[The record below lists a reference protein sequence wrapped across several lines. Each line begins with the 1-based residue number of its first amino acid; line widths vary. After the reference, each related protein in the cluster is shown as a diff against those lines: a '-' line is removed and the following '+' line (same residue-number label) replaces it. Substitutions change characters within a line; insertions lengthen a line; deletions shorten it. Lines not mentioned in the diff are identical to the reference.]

1 VSLHRVCCCVEN
13 DYWLLVNCSDPS
25 TAISPPRYVYTRCD
39 FYELQ
44 TGDSAANCPA
54 NWTPDPYIVWNQDPT
69 PCTSAPACGYA
80 RRASD
85 YSVAPTQIT
94 TDAVTQGLQTT
105 PPLTVSDTCPS
116 VANGPVT
123 LASRDELL
131 AWLDIDDCC
140 SDECGNVAPG
150 TSISCNLLSSDPCT
164 VALST
169 IAARTQFRWYAP
181 ASSAYGSNSPFAG
194 SWIGT
199 VTLGTMPASWTIAAD
214 AGGASGNY
222 TLTFTVPYSVEYD
235 VEVECDPY
243 NTSGC
248 GSTPTTQTITFN
260 GSFTLTAG
268 VTGLSALNCATSP
281 FGVGVNMGS
290 SLPSVANVTCGQTSA
305 NWSGGLSRSSPDD
318 IGCTTGINFESAN
331 YYAFAFKVQEPDLSG
346 YAPVCMVEEYNT
358 TSSPLAYLEIITPL
372 GEETEYC

>member
-1 VSLHRVCCCVEN
+1 MSLHRVCCCVA

-69 PCTSAPACGYA
+69 PCTSDPVCGYA

-85 YSVAPTQIT
+85 YGVVPTQIT
-94 TDAVTQGLQTT
+94 TAAVAQGLQTS
-105 PPLTVSDTCPS
+105 PALTVSDACPA

-123 LASRDELL
+123 LASRSELL

-150 TSISCNLLSSDPCT
+150 TSVVCNLLSSDPCT

-181 ASSAYGSNSPFAG
+181 ASSAYGNNSPFAG
-194 SWIGT
+194 GWTGT
-199 VTLGTMPASWTIAAD
+199 VTLGTMPSSWTIAAD
-214 AGGASGNY
+214 AGGAGGDY
-222 TLTFTVPYSVEYD
+222 TLTYTVPWSVEYD
-235 VEVECDPY
+235 VEVECDPD
-243 NTSGC
+243 NTPGC
-248 GSTPTTQTITFN
+248 GTTPTTQTLTFD
-260 GSFTLTAG
+260 SSLTVTASVTG
-268 VTGLSALNCATSP
+268 VTALNC
-281 FGVGVNMGS
+281 S
-290 SLPSVANVTCGQTSA
+290 SKALTVSSISTAAGTVANVTCGQTSA
-305 NWSGGLSRSSPDD
+305 VWSGGLVRSIADD
-318 IGCTTGINFESAN
+318 IGCINEINFESAN
-331 YYAFAFKVQEPDLSG
+331 YYAFAFKVLQPDLTG
-346 YAPVCMVEEYNT
+346 EAPVCLAEAYNT

-372 GEETEYC
+372 GDETDYC